1 MMTKAL
7 FLDIDGVLQ
16 PGGRQERFRHE
27 NEYPELARRLN
38 KELPGDFDYV
48 AYINANGYNVYDLAA
63 VYYDWD
69 KPAVERLREILD
81 TTGAKIVLSTTWR
94 RMGIPIMRALM
105 AIHHLDSYLVD
116 STFCITHEEAQK
128 SPPP

>member
-1 MMTKAL
+1 MWPE
-7 FLDIDGVLQ
+7 VLSLAKL
-16 PGGRQERFRHE
+16 GAYGR
-27 NEYPELARRLN
+27 
-38 KELPGDFDYV
+38 
-48 AYINANGYNVYDLAA
+48 AA